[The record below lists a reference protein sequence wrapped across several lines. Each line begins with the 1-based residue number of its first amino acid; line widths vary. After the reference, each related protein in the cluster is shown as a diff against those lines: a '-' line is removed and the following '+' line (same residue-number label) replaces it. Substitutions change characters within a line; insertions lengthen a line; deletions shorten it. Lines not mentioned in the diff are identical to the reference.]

1 MYIGHIC
8 LAELMSG
15 TGEAL
20 VSLIEAIDRQG
31 VRQHVLV
38 RNKSL
43 ARRAAISESVVIGPI
58 VKVPVMAYCLMPNVQ
73 VVHIHCDR
81 SAPAGLLLTL
91 TRSIP
96 FVFTCRVESESTK
109 NPIKQSVLN
118 RAAGL
123 IFPDKKIA
131 ASYSMENY
139 RVPIDIVADARYGN
153 AKSAQTNNRIAADHL
168 KIYRRV
174 VDSSRIPA
182 LLL

>member
-1 MYIGHIC
+1 MYIGHIY

-43 ARRAAISESVVIGPI
+43 ARRAAISDSVVIGPI
-58 VKVPVMAYCLMPNVQ
+58 VKAPVMAYCLMPNVQ
-73 VVHIHCDR
+73 VAHVHCDS
-81 SAPAGLLLTL
+81 SASAGLLLTL

-96 FVFTCRVESESTK
+96 YIFTCRTEFTSTK
-109 NPIKQSVLN
+109 NPIKLSVLN

-123 IFPDKKIA
+123 IFPDEKIA
-131 ASYSMENY
+131 ARYSIENY
-139 RVPIDIVADARYGN
+139 RVPIDIVADAHYGN
-153 AKSAQTNNRIAADHL
+153 AKSAQTDNRIAADHL

-174 VDSSRIPA
+174 ADSSRIPA

>member
-8 LAELMSG
+8 LAASTNG
-15 TGEAL
+15 ADVRL
-20 VSLIEAIDRQG
+20 VNLIEALARQG
-31 VRQHVLV
+31 IRQHVLV

-43 ARRAAISESVVIGPI
+43 ARRVAIIDSVVIGPI
-58 VKVPVMAYCLMPNVQ
+58 VKAPVLAYCLMPNVQ
-73 VVHIHCDR
+73 VVHVHCDS
-81 SAPAGLLLTL
+81 SASAGLLLTL

-96 FVFTCRVESESTK
+96 FVFTCRVESGSTK
-109 NPIKQSVLN
+109 NPIKLSVLN

-131 ASYSMENY
+131 ASYSIENY

-153 AKSAQTNNRIAADHL
+153 AMSEQTNNRIAADHL

-174 VDSSRIPA
+174 ADSSRIPA